1 MLKKNL
7 SNSNLG
13 LKQRRMTEMSYSI
26 IFQVANNYILNE
38 KQICLQDSNVR
49 KLSNPQQ
56 LNSLMSPSVRQ
67 LLLYAIDS

>member
-1 MLKKNL
+1 
-7 SNSNLG
+7 
-13 LKQRRMTEMSYSI
+13 MSYSI

-38 KQICLQDSNVR
+38 KQDSNVR

>member
-1 MLKKNL
+1 
-7 SNSNLG
+7 
-13 LKQRRMTEMSYSI
+13 MSYSI